1 MFYAEKIIKMAQAQI
16 GEMHD
21 LQPEGEVSIALKKRK
36 ITFNVDTNHYIS
48 IFKNESD
55 QTVINIRKGT
65 RSVSISTDM
74 WNELCDLKE
83 SVLLCASVIDKR

>member
-1 MFYAEKIIKMAQAQI
+1 MAQAQFGGVFELPTEEEI
-16 GEMHD
+16 NIT
-21 LQPEGEVSIALKKRK
+21 QKKRK
-36 ITFNVDTNHYIS
+36 ITFNIDTNHYIS
-48 IFKNESD
+48 IFKNEND